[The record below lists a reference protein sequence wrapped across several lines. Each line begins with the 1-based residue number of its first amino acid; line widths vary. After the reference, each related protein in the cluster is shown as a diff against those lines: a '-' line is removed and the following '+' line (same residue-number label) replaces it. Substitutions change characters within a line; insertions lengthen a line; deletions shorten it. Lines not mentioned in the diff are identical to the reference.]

1 MAFGESDGQERTEQ
15 PTAKRQED
23 ARRKGQI
30 AKSTDL
36 TAAALLM
43 GALGAGV
50 LSGPRVV
57 VEAVNT
63 MQSGLGAASG
73 AELSPTGALAL
84 LIGAALAL
92 GHLAWPFILVPAAA
106 ALAVQVL
113 QTRFAMSWSGL
124 KPDWSRVNPG
134 QGLKKLL
141 SSRSLVEALKTLLK
155 LAAIGAVAYLTLG
168 KSWPVLLTLGQT
180 GSGAT
185 LAAIGQ
191 VAFDL
196 WIRVGLT
203 YLALAG
209 LDYGYQWWRQ
219 RQSLQMTREE
229 VREESRE
236 TEGNPQ
242 ARGRMRALHRQRV
255 VRRMMVEVRRADV
268 VLRNPTHVAVAL
280 RYEGGKMRAPKV
292 VAKGA
297 LLMARRI
304 IDIAQRHGVPVIENP
319 PLARALFRGA
329 AVGQEIPRDL
339 YRLVAEVLAYV
350 YSLRTA
356 GR

>member
-1 MAFGESDGQERTEQ
+1 M
-15 PTAKRQED
+15 
-23 ARRKGQI
+23 
-30 AKSTDL
+30 
-36 TAAALLM
+36 
-43 GALGAGV
+43 
-50 LSGPRVV
+50 
-57 VEAVNT
+57 
-63 MQSGLGAASG
+63 
-73 AELSPTGALAL
+73 
-84 LIGAALAL
+84 
-92 GHLAWPFILVPAAA
+92 PAAA
-106 ALAVQVL
+106 ALVVQVL
-113 QTRFAMSWSGL
+113 QTRFAMSWTGL
-124 KPDWSRVNPG
+124 KPQWSRVNPG
-134 QGLKKLL
+134 QGLKRLL
-141 SSRSLVEALKTLLK
+141 SSKSLVEALKTVVK
-155 LAAIGAVAYLTLG
+155 LAAIGAVAYLTLQ
-168 KSWPVLLTLGQT
+168 KSWPVLVMLGQT

-236 TEGNPQ
+236 TEGNPHT
-242 ARGRMRALHRQRV
+242 RGRMRALHRQRV

-304 IDIAQRHGVPVIENP
+304 IEIAQRHGVPVIENP
-319 PLARALFRGA
+319 PLARALYRGA
-329 AVGQEIPRDL
+329 AVGQEIPREL
-339 YRLVAEVLAYV
+339 YRVVAEVLAYV
-350 YSLRTA
+350 YSLRTT

>member
-30 AKSTDL
+30 AKSSDL

-43 GALGAGV
+43 GALGAGA
-50 LSGPRVV
+50 LGGPRLV
-57 VEAVNT
+57 VEAVDT
-63 MQSGLGAASG
+63 MQRGLGAAS
-73 AELSPTGALAL
+73 APELSQTGALAL
-84 LIGAALAL
+84 LIGAALAI
-92 GHLAWPFILVPAAA
+92 GRLAWPFILVPAAA
-106 ALAVQVL
+106 ALAVQLL

-124 KPDWSRVNPG
+124 RPQWSRVAPG
-134 QGLKKLL
+134 QGLGRLL
-141 SSRSLVEALKTLLK
+141 SSRSLVEALKTVVK
-155 LAAIGAVAYLTLG
+155 LAAIGGVAYATLEA
-168 KSWPVLLTLGQT
+168 SWPALVMLGQT
-180 GSGAT
+180 GSEAT
-185 LAAIGQ
+185 LAAIGR

-196 WIRVGLT
+196 WVRVGLT

-236 TEGNPQ
+236 TEGNPHT
-242 ARGRMRALHRQRV
+242 RGRMRALHRQRV

-280 RYEGGKMRAPKV
+280 RYEGGKMRAPRV

-304 IDIAQRHGVPVIENP
+304 IEIAERHGVPVIENP

-329 AVGQEIPRDL
+329 AVGQEIPREL
-339 YRLVAEVLAYV
+339 YRVVAEVLAYV
-350 YSLRTA
+350 YSLR
-356 GR
+356 GRGR